1 MTLPEDLNQISLE
14 LIEKATELG
23 LNKHG
28 FFDPQVLPL
37 REDVLAMCEQ
47 NICGQYGKNWTC
59 PPGNGRLED
68 WREKIKEYRAGMIF
82 QRVCQLEDS
91 FDWEGMMDGEKVIK
105 EAFTELKRL
114 NPTEDEKLLFLAVG
128 GCTLCEVC
136 LYPDAPCIMPDL
148 AMPSVESL
156 GILVSELCTL
166 AGIPYYNGQDT
177 ITYTGAVLM
186 K

>member
-1 MTLPEDLNQISLE
+1 MTLPEDVKQISLD
-14 LIEKATELG
+14 LIKKASELG
-23 LNKHG
+23 LNQHG
-28 FFDPQVLPL
+28 YFDPQELPL
-37 REDVLAMCEQ
+37 REDVRAMCEQ
-47 NICGQYGKNWTC
+47 NFCHKHGTNWTC
-59 PPGNGRLED
+59 PPANGSLEE
-68 WREKIKEYRAGMIF
+68 WREKFKAYRYGLVL

-91 FDWEGMMDGEKVIK
+91 FDWEGMMDGERVIK

-114 NPTEDEKLLFLAVG
+114 NSPEDDRLLFLAVG

-136 LYPDAPCIMPDL
+136 TYPDEACRLPDL

-166 AGIPYYNGQDT
+166 SGIPYYNGADT